1 MITDAK
7 PLNYSKTV
15 SVYGIMVAW
24 SIAATLGVWFLF
36 FQNLGDRDLWSS
48 HEARS
53 GLNARTILETG
64 IWWLPGRTNEFP
76 DVQKPPMYYW
86 LVALFSGD
94 ESGVNSWTIRLPS
107 VLGALSC
114 ILAVVFIGRT
124 LGDIKTG
131 LWAALVLATAVH
143 FVWSAR
149 IGRIDMPLTAATTLY
164 GLFVIRYVLHNCTR
178 DLVWASLLVAIAIL
192 FKGPIGL
199 VFCGVTAFAIWFSLA
214 RNTQTLFG
222 LSFTGFLGGALTLPW
237 FLYAHLVTEGDFS
250 KHFFIEHNWDRGL
263 GTGRLRSHPFWFYPV
278 QFLWD
283 FQPWPTIGLIL
294 GFFNFK
300 QVKQNFYRVFEFQ
313 SIKFFSIIW
322 LLLLFSALSISNF
335 KRADYLLVAYP
346 ACSLLL
352 GSFLNSISIYSTS
365 KIHKTLF
372 LFSIFFGVSTTFLVL
387 SWLIFVDIPNQEP
400 YRDAKLWAKK
410 INLVIPIKEP
420 ILFFG
425 EEAHS
430 LAFHLNRQHRILG
443 KPEELADCLSFEKP
457 VWVITN
463 PEVLSLWPGG
473 PPGTKWEKVDSN
485 TQTGDGQAQHKPLI
499 LLKAFLP

>member
-7 PLNYSKTV
+7 PLKYSKTACD
-15 SVYGIMVAW
+15 SATFVACC
-24 SIAATLGVWFLF
+24 IAAAIGVWFLF

-94 ESGVNSWTIRLPS
+94 ENGVNSWTIRLPS
-107 VLGALSC
+107 VLGALGC
-114 ILAVVFIGRT
+114 ILSVVLIGRT
-124 LGDIKTG
+124 LNEIKTG
-131 LWAALVLATAVH
+131 LLAALVLATAVH

-149 IGRIDMPLTAATTLY
+149 IGRIDMPLAAATTLY
-164 GLFVIRYVLHNCTR
+164 GLFAIRYVLHYSTW
-178 DLVWASLLVAIAIL
+178 DLVWASLSVAIAIL

-222 LSFTGFLGGALTLPW
+222 LSFTGFLGGTLTLPW

-300 QVKQNFYRVFEFQ
+300 HVKQHISRIFEFK
-313 SIKFFSIIW
+313 SIRYFSIIW
-322 LLLLFSALSISNF
+322 LLLLLSALSISNF

-352 GSFLNSISIYSTS
+352 GSFLNSISIYNTS
-365 KIHKTLF
+365 KIHRFIF
-372 LFSIFFGVSTTFLVL
+372 LFSIFSGVCTTFLVL

-400 YRDAKLWAKK
+400 YRDAIIWAKK
-410 INLVIPIKEP
+410 INMVIPIKEP

-443 KPEELADCLSFEKP
+443 KPEELAAALSFEKP
-457 VWVITN
+457 VWVVTN
-463 PEVLSLWPGG
+463 PEVLILWPSG

-485 TQTGDGQAQHKPLI
+485 TQNGDGQAHHKPLI
-499 LLKAFLP
+499 LLKAFPP